1 MVDRRLSD
9 GSLRSTPLR
18 GMKELADIA
27 SVDTAALPG
36 KQGRGP
42 VVLDGRYT
50 AGDVASVF
58 DRARELRV
66 LVVGEAIVDEYLYCE
81 TIGKSGK
88 EPILAAR
95 YVSSEQFAGGVLAV
109 ANHVATLSD
118 HVTVLTFLGE
128 RDSHEELIREQM
140 DPKVDL
146 RFLVVPG
153 APTILKRRYVELYPL
168 QKLFELYVMDGD
180 EYVANWPALCSALDE
195 LLPEFDVV
203 VVVDYGHGMIGAE
216 AVSTLCSRSRFLAVN
231 TQTNAD
237 NRGFN
242 TVSKY
247 ARADYVSI
255 SETEIRLEARLRH
268 GELREIVS
276 GVAGRLDCPRVLV
289 TQGSQGCL
297 CYDRTEGFVEVPAF
311 TSSVVDRVGAG
322 DAVLGVTALCAVQG
336 SSPEL
341 LGAVASAVGAQAVGI
356 VGNRSAIDP
365 VKVIDDIAA
374 RLPA

>member
-1 MVDRRLSD
+1 
-9 GSLRSTPLR
+9 
-18 GMKELADIA
+18 MKELTETA
-27 SVDTAALPG
+27 SIETAAPLG
-36 KQGRGP
+36 GVESRP
-42 VVLDGRYT
+42 VLLGGRYT
-50 AGDVASVF
+50 ADDVAAVF
-58 DRARELRV
+58 ERARDLKV
-66 LVVGEAIVDEYLYCE
+66 LVVGEAIIDEYLYCQ

-95 YVSSEQFAGGVLAV
+95 YVSREQFAGGVLAV
-109 ANHVATLSD
+109 ANHIATLSD
-118 HVTVLTFLGE
+118 HVTTLTFLGE
-128 RDSHEELIREQM
+128 VDSHEDLIREQM
-140 DPKVDL
+140 DPKIEL
-146 RFLVVPG
+146 RFLTVPA

-180 EYVANWPALCSALDE
+180 EYASQWQALSSALDE

-203 VVVDYGHGMIGAE
+203 VVVDYGHGMIGPE

-247 ARADYVSI
+247 ARADYLSV

-268 GELREIVS
+268 GDLHEIVS
-276 GVAGRLDCPRVLV
+276 GVAERLSCPRVLV
-289 TQGSQGCL
+289 TQGSQGCS
-297 CYDRTEGFVEVPAF
+297 CYDRVEGFVEVPAF

-336 SSPEL
+336 VSAEL
-341 LGAVASAVGAQAVGI
+341 LGAVASAVGAQAVGV

-365 VKVIDDIAA
+365 AKVLGDIAA
-374 RLPA
+374 RLPV